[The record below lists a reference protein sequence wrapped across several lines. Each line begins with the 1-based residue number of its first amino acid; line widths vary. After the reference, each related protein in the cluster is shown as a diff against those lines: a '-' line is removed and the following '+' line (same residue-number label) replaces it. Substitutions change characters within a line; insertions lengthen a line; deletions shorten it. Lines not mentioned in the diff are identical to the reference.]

1 VVDIAGVGHKGFTSW
16 DVEYELRDIRAF
28 HKEARLYFG
37 KDASLATLQ
46 KEHAGILNLAVEF
59 HYDPERTGNSFFRL
73 SDGSPNGSMETPW
86 GRLLT
91 IPRYP
96 TVLLS
101 DLGQHTDIP
110 SIKPLLFLVAG
121 SETVILTSSPARR
134 KTKKYFGEFF
144 YTAVAGGNT
153 SDDAYR
159 QAILSMIANPDVS
172 AMEVWSPFF
181 RWGM

>member
-1 VVDIAGVGHKGFTSW
+1 MELDRQIENARMFLLQCRERGV
-16 DVEYELRDIRAF
+16 
-28 HKEARLYFG
+28 
-37 KDASLATLQ
+37 LAEVQ
-46 KEHAGILNLAVEF
+46 PG
-59 HYDPERTGNSFFRL
+59 
-73 SDGSPNGSMETPW
+73 
-86 GRLLT
+86 
-91 IPRYP
+91 
-96 TVLLS
+96 
-101 DLGQHTDIP
+101 
-110 SIKPLLFLVAG
+110 FLVAG

-181 RWGM
+181 RWGL